1 MAKSDFIC
9 ATCKKVKGSDGYG
22 NPTSK
27 YKCLKH
33 KFICRDCVA
42 VNTTLFLG
50 RVKNR
55 ECKHRKG
62 EVLPYEY
69 NSSKNRWEKV

>member
-9 ATCKKVKGSDGYG
+9 TTCKKVKGSDRRGQ
-22 NPTSK
+22 PTSK

-33 KFICRDCVA
+33 NFICRDCVN

-50 RVKNR
+50 RLINR
-55 ECKHRKG
+55 ERKHCKS
-62 EVLPYEY
+62 EVLIYEY
-69 NSSKNRWEKV
+69 NSKKNKWEKA